1 MSLIHTL
8 MVLFWYQ
15 FFKATSQFLSTR
27 LEKSYEVR
35 KPSPLLVMPVSSTA
49 RSSIVEFP
57 DGIMVTDV
65 EDTHEHAKL
74 VFDTVMSSPVCHF

>member
-1 MSLIHTL
+1 MKYASRVHFYSDGRIEG
-8 MVLFWYQ
+8 
-15 FFKATSQFLSTR
+15 K
-27 LEKSYEVR
+27 
-35 KPSPLLVMPVSSTA
+35 VMPVSSTA

-57 DGIMVTDV
+57 DGVMVTDI